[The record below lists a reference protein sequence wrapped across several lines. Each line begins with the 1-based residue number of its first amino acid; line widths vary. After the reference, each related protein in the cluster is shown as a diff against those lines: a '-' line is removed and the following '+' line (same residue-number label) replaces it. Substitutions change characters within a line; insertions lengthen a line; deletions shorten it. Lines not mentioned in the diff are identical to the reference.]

1 VGGIDGRFKFGQNWT
16 ASFQGVTSWTRE
28 LDDDVLTR
36 SAGPAYHVRLRRDG
50 RQFFTQTR
58 YIDISPGFEAATGFI
73 PRTDIRRVW
82 NFSRYR
88 FRPEGKFLIA
98 WGPNSWVNRVW
109 DHSGQRLDWE
119 TEHGFEMNFVGESW
133 AGFFFNNR
141 RERLRPDDFDVLTG
155 NVDFSRQE
163 WGVFFG
169 TSYFSQVSARGVYFK
184 GTGINFVPPED
195 EAPFLADKTRG
206 RFTVTVRPLTP
217 LRIDN
222 NYFLTQFR
230 DRVSGANV
238 FTNHIIRSKW
248 NWQFNREASLR
259 VILQYDS
266 TLANPEFTELETAKN
281 INADFLFTYLI
292 NPWTALFIGYN
303 GNAQNI
309 LLCEGPAQ
317 AGNDCPGVEPGLSEI
332 TRPRRQFINDAKQF
346 FVKFSYLIRF

>member
-1 VGGIDGRFKFGQNWT
+1 
-16 ASFQGVTSWTRE
+16 
-28 LDDDVLTR
+28 
-36 SAGPAYHVRLRRDG
+36 
-50 RQFFTQTR
+50 
-58 YIDISPGFEAATGFI
+58 
-73 PRTDIRRVW
+73 
-82 NFSRYR
+82 
-88 FRPEGKFLIA
+88 
-98 WGPNSWVNRVW
+98 
-109 DHSGQRLDWE
+109 LDWE

-141 RERLRPDDFDVLTG
+141 RERLRPDDFDALSN

-195 EAPFLADKTRG
+195 DAPFLADKTRG

-222 NYFLTQFR
+222 NYFLTQFQ
-230 DRVSGANV
+230 DRVSGANI

-248 NWQFNREASLR
+248 NWQFNRELSLR

-266 TLANPEFTELETAKN
+266 TLANPELTELETAKN
-281 INADFLFTYLI
+281 VNTDFLFTYLI

-317 AGNDCPGVEPGLSEI
+317 AGSDCPGVEPGLSEI
-332 TRPRRQFINDAKQF
+332 VHPRRQFINDAKQF